1 MWLRVENVDCALVIS
16 FLSSCCLLL
25 DWTWKLMCIV
35 LFKHALLLLI
45 EELERL
51 QGMAEEDILGI
62 KDDCKTSCVRFN
74 TSIDVED
81 SILLVLV
88 LNGQINFIRILNG
101 KLKHLRTEFFTK
113 CYFKI
118 DIFGSHLDL
127 VNVLFFALV
136 KIKLVAICFSLH
148 VISCPCDYM

>member
-1 MWLRVENVDCALVIS
+1 
-16 FLSSCCLLL
+16 
-25 DWTWKLMCIV
+25 MCIV

-118 DIFGSHLDL
+118 DIFW
-127 VNVLFFALV
+127 
-136 KIKLVAICFSLH
+136 
-148 VISCPCDYM
+148 